1 MVFRTFLESNGIH
14 QMKNDNFSAKTRRD
28 TEISAKGQLN
38 ADLETSVVKRSV
50 KTSGIEDN
58 EVGSVATKN

>member
-1 MVFRTFLESNGIH
+1 
-14 QMKNDNFSAKTRRD
+14 MKNDNFSAKARRD
-28 TEISAKGQLN
+28 TETSARGQLN
-38 ADLETSVVKRSV
+38 ADLETTVVKRSV